1 MEQKYVVELDK
12 AQNRLMIREY
22 AALEKEIFSL
32 LYEETYDIAEIEA
45 AIEDGE
51 KAVMDV
57 LRTPTL
63 YPVRLNAQQLTRCVL
78 DLFQADNPQPTEIF
92 VDEKDLLGQQEKD
105 MNDRPGKPTENKT
118 EDLDKI
124 IGDDEGDK
132 KAKKS
137 KRRIQPT

>member
-12 AQNRLMIREY
+12 AQNRLTIREY

-32 LYEETYDIAEIEA
+32 LYEETYIIAEIEA

-51 KAVMDV
+51 NAVMAA

-63 YPVRLNAQQLTRCVL
+63 YPVRSNARQLARCVL
-78 DLFQADNPQPTEIF
+78 DLFQADDPQPMELF
-92 VDEKDLLGQQEKD
+92 VNEKDLLGQQEED
-105 MNDRPGKPTENKT
+105 MNDRPDELVENNA

-124 IGDDEGDK
+124 IGDDGGNQ

-137 KRRIQPT
+137 KRQKQSS

>member
-12 AQNRLMIREY
+12 SRNLLTIREY

-32 LYEETYDIAEIEA
+32 LYEETYDISVIEA

-51 KAVMDV
+51 NAVMDA

-63 YPVRLNAQQLTRCVL
+63 YPVRSNAQQLARCVV
-78 DLFQADNPQPTEIF
+78 DLFQYDDPQPAEIL
-92 VDEKDLLGQQEKD
+92 VDEKDLLRQQEEEID
-105 MNDRPGKPTENKT
+105 ENLEELAEEKT
-118 EDLDKI
+118 EELEDVV
-124 IGDDEGDK
+124 DDEDEKK

-137 KRRIQPT
+137 KRQKQPT